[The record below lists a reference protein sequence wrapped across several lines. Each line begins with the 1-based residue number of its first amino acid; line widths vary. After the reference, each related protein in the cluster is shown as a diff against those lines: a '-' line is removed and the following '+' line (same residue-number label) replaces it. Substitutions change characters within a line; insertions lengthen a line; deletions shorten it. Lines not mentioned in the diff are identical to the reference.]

1 MPYPIVTDNPY
12 LTINPHVD
20 ECIVSVV
27 LLSARRRGPWRT
39 IHNEQLADSQ
49 LIPNFHRREVPS
61 QVLSLFLFC
70 FVFICIPN
78 TSPSILGLNCEY
90 LHRSV
95 GLFYMCT
102 PQKKNQSPL
111 FPYSHH
117 FKSLS
122 LLQDMHLCLL
132 QSSTAAGTK
141 RKVGHNFVIVFLVF
155 LMQCGNYNYQGRFI
169 FILGYILYP
178 IGSNLIFIVDYTS
191 IDVRK

>member
-27 LLSARRRGPWRT
+27 LLSARRRGPWGT

-102 PQKKNQSPL
+102 PPKKKSKPSLPIFTPFLKSFPL
-111 FPYSHH
+111 TRHA
-117 FKSLS
+117 SLPAS
-122 LLQDMHLCLL
+122 KLN
-132 QSSTAAGTK
+132 GGWYYK
-141 RKVGHNFVIVFLVF
+141 E
-155 LMQCGNYNYQGRFI
+155 GRA
-169 FILGYILYP
+169 
-178 IGSNLIFIVDYTS
+178 
-191 IDVRK
+191 